1 MARDLGPLNSF
12 NRGIISPLALARLDV
27 ERVRMSAATQTNFM
41 PRVLGS
47 MMLRPGTEYVSETDS
62 EAFFIPF
69 VFSKDDTALIEL
81 SGGDTVRVWVNER
94 HIIRASVSTA
104 ITNGGFET
112 DLTGW
117 TDADDAG
124 ATSAWSSTG
133 GDGGSGGFM
142 KLTGTGFASAI
153 RRQTLTIAAEDQNV
167 EHAINIT
174 VDSGPVRLRIGST
187 SGGEEYVTETE
198 LWTGYHSIS
207 FTPTGANVY
216 LQFSSVRKHSSY
228 IGSVSMNTGTT
239 MVLTGPWAAAD
250 LPLLRWSQ
258 SADVVFIACQGYPEY
273 RIERRSTTSWSIVR
287 NEPEDGPWRSENLGP
302 TSLTPSASTGDITL
316 TASRNLFKSGH
327 KGALFRI
334 ESVGQYVTQVASG
347 ANQWTNE
354 IRVSG
359 NGVTQRRFTITITGT
374 WSGTVTLQ
382 RSVAEPG
389 AWVDVTT
396 YTGNTTVN
404 YDDGLDDQIIY
415 YRIGIDSGDYTSGSA
430 TLAMSYANGSI
441 TGVVRIKSVSSETS
455 ATAHVI
461 QDLGGTAAS
470 PYWWESAW
478 SDYRGWPSSLALFEG
493 RLWHAG
499 KSYMWGSVVDSYL
512 SYDDDTEGDSGPISR
527 SIGEGPIDSINWIV
541 PMQRLV
547 ISTDTS
553 ERSAKASSLD
563 DPLTPSSFTLKQ
575 ISSQGSA
582 RISPIVLD
590 DMGIFLQA
598 SKRRLYA
605 LRYNTDAT
613 ISSDYAPEDLTALA
627 PHIGSPSIVNLAY
640 QKQPDTRIHAVR
652 SDGTVAILVYDRL
665 EDVKAWIE
673 YETDGNVVQAIVLP
687 GDEEDTV
694 YYVVDRTEGRFLE
707 RWALES
713 ECQGGDLNKCL
724 DSHVVYDG
732 AATVNISG
740 LSHLTGQTVRIWADG
755 EYVGEQ
761 VVAGDTVELS
771 TAASKVVVGLPYT
784 GTFKSSKLAY
794 ASPQPLTQ
802 KKRVAQVGLILG
814 PTHREA
820 VKVGSDLNHMDALP
834 LVESGVVVSSDWS
847 DYDEVGVPI
856 NSAFDTD
863 SRLCIQVDAPK
874 HATILAAVV
883 NVEVNEKTFS

>member
-1 MARDLGPLNSF
+1 
-12 NRGIISPLALARLDV
+12 
-27 ERVRMSAATQTNFM
+27 MSAATQTNFM

-47 MMLRPGTEYVSETDS
+47 MMLRPGTQFIG
-62 EAFFIPF
+62 EADANAYFIPF
-69 VFSKDDTALIEL
+69 VFSKDDVALIEF
-81 SGGDTVRVWVNER
+81 SGGDSLQFWVNEAYVSR
-94 HIIRASVSTA
+94 TAVSTT
-104 ITNGGFET
+104 ITNGGFAT
-112 DLTGW
+112 DVTGW
-117 TDADDAG
+117 TDADEAG

-133 GDGGSGGFM
+133 GDGGAGGFM

-153 RRQTLTIAAEDQNV
+153 RRQTLTIAAGDQNV
-167 EHAINIT
+167 EHALRIS
-174 VDSGPVRLRIGST
+174 VDSGPVRMRIGST

-198 LWTGYHSIS
+198 LWTGIHDIA

-216 LQFSSVRKHSSY
+216 LQFSNVRKHSSY
-228 IGSVSMNTGTT
+228 ISSVAISTGATV
-239 MVLTGPWAAAD
+239 VLTAPYITAD
-250 LPLLRWSQ
+250 LPLLRWTQ
-258 SADVVFIACQGYPEY
+258 SGDVIFMACEGYPEY
-273 RIERRSTTSWSIVR
+273 RIERRSTTSWSLVL
-287 NEPEDGPWRSENLGP
+287 NESEDGPWRPENLGP

-334 ESVGQYVTQVASG
+334 ESIGQYVTQVASG

-354 IRVSG
+354 VRVTG
-359 NGVTQRRFTITITGT
+359 AGVTQRRFTLTISGT

-396 YTGNTTVN
+396 YTANTTVN

-430 TLAMSYANGSI
+430 TLAISYPNGSI
-441 TGVVRIKSVSSETS
+441 TGIVRIKSITSETS
-455 ATAHVI
+455 VNAHVI
-461 QDLGGTAAS
+461 EDLGGTAAT
-470 PYWWESAW
+470 PYWWEGAW
-478 SDYRGWPSSLALFEG
+478 STYRGFPSSIALFEG

-499 KSYMWGSVVDSYL
+499 KSYVWGSAVDSYL
-512 SYDDDTEGDSGPISR
+512 SYDDSIEGDAGPISR
-527 SIGEGPIDSINWIV
+527 SIGEGPIDNINWIV

-582 RISPIVLD
+582 RINPLVLD
-590 DMGIFLQA
+590 DMGIFLQG

-640 QKQPDTRIHAVR
+640 QRQPDTRIHAVR

-665 EDVKAWIE
+665 EDVKAWVE

-687 GDEEDTV
+687 GDEEDKV
-694 YYVVDRTEGRFLE
+694 YYVVDRTGGRYLE

-724 DSHVVYDG
+724 DSHVVYNST
-732 AATVNISG
+732 ATTTITG
-740 LSHLTGQTVRIWADG
+740 LTHLDTKTAHVWADG
-755 EYVGEQ
+755 DYVGTK
-761 VVAGDTVELS
+761 VVSAGAITLD
-771 TAASKVVVGLPYT
+771 TAASKVVVGLTYT

-802 KKRVAQVGLILG
+802 RKRVAQVGLILG
-814 PTHREA
+814 PTHRDAIE
-820 VKVGSDLNHMDALP
+820 VGSDLTHLDPLP
-834 LVESGVVVSSDWS
+834 LVENGKVVSSDWS
-847 DYDEVGVPI
+847 EYDEVGVPV
-856 NSAFDTD
+856 NGSFDTD

-883 NVEVNEKTFS
+883 NVEVNEKTYS